1 MLIFSAVAVE
11 EIALEEP
18 ADPAEQT
25 DCLYYFYGETCPTCE
40 EAGTYI
46 QSLIDKY
53 PNINVQQYEVYAGF
67 SDQRATAN
75 SELLQSYLDA
85 FDVKAEDQ
93 GIPALFTNKMY
104 LIGITP
110 ITQYAEA
117 QILDNGGSTCPSVSQ
132 RAVIGVVGEQ
142 NPVTLLETLT
152 YGKIIG
158 SGFSDIFT
166 TCSMALL
173 VIFLGYI
180 FISLRR
186 KVISRAGLFLFSSFV
201 IQFLFGLSSFDIS
214 WSASMAYIVLGFIG
228 LFSGIQIVMMRLK
241 KVDVVER
248 LVHIPRDVRSQIKRV
263 QMWLTAPPGAL
274 VVGAVATVILA
285 PCYGLNF
292 ILLSSLIVRE
302 SSVKPVLLLFSY
314 VFVFLIPFIA
324 LFWYLRKY
332 MKKVT
337 EENEKRKIKQL
348 ELYLGWGLVILSTI
362 TVVLAF
368 L

>member
-117 QILDNGGSTCPSVSQ
+117 QILDNGGSTCPSVGQ

-314 VFVFLIPFIA
+314 VFVFLIPFMA